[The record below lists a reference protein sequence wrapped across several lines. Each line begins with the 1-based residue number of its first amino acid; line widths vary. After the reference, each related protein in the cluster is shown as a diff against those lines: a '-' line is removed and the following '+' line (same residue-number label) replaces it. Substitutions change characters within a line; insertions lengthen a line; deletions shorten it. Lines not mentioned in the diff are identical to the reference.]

1 MLVAVNMTLRLIAR
15 YIAVRFFV
23 CRSSEESGRM
33 GLYVHTAEVRNMIRG
48 KYLNMKIKKER
59 AAVPYS
65 CLIDNIKVLLIFLV
79 VFNHIIAFN
88 LVKVDTVVRYVWYAI
103 TIFHMP
109 AFVFI
114 SGYLSKKPQ
123 NVLKNFKNLL
133 IPYVLGYTLTWYS
146 QIWLGRSV
154 DYEILRPTGSVM
166 WYILALFIYRLTI
179 EALGKIRF
187 IVPLSILFALW
198 AGTRPEFTTFL
209 SSSRIVVFF
218 PFFVAGYLWKSE
230 YITAIRKF
238 KGKWILV
245 AISGVL
251 LWAIPNYMIPNEM
264 GIAIFRGNHGYQL
277 CGLTD
282 PQGVILRLLMY
293 LVSFV
298 VVYTMLA
305 LVPDIKLPLTYVGRH
320 TMGIY
325 FFHYPIMIIMNGLYI
340 LMLPAMNNVWV
351 LLGVSLVFVLVL
363 GSLPVDLLYTGVLN
377 LIAFIL
383 IKKDKTVRDEGL
395 EEEYDSEYD
404 EYELLRRKKAI
415 AELAATLDSE
425 SEQDGHVEKV
435 NMDEDTPDHTSS
447 DSHEGFSNVAGM
459 ELEIE
464 EDNLDDIPD
473 ELIKGEEE
481 LSLEDLIQELEAT
494 TRTMDDNKEP

>member
-1 MLVAVNMTLRLIAR
+1 MR
-15 YIAVRFFV
+15 
-23 CRSSEESGRM
+23 
-33 GLYVHTAEVRNMIRG
+33 
-48 KYLNMKIKKER
+48 IKKER
-59 AAVPYS
+59 PAVPYS
-65 CLIDNIKVLLIFLV
+65 YLIDNFKVLLIFLV

-109 AFVFI
+109 AFIFV

-123 NVLKNFKNLL
+123 NALKNFKNLL
-133 IPYVLGYTLTWYS
+133 IPYILGYTLTWYS

-154 DYEILRPTGSVM
+154 DYEILRPTGTVM

-187 IVPLSILFALW
+187 IVPISIAIALW

-209 SSSRIVVFF
+209 SASRIVVFF

-230 YITAIRKF
+230 YITAVRKF
-238 KGKWILV
+238 KGKWVLV
-245 AISGVL
+245 PISAVL
-251 LWAIPNYMIPNEM
+251 LWAIPNYMITNDM
-264 GIAIFRGNHGYQL
+264 GIAIFRGNHGYKL

-282 PQGVILRLLMY
+282 PEGIILRLLMY
-293 LVSFV
+293 LVSFILI
-298 VVYTMLA
+298 YTLLA
-305 LVPDIKLPLTYVGRH
+305 LLPDIKLPLTYVGRH

-340 LMLPAMNNVWV
+340 LLIPEMNNVWV

-395 EEEYDSEYD
+395 EEEYDRED
-404 EYELLRRKKAI
+404 HEYELLRRKKAI
-415 AELAATLDSE
+415 EELAATLDSE
-425 SEQDGHVEKV
+425 NEQDGHMQKINLDDDLMER
-435 NMDEDTPDHTSS
+435 TS
-447 DSHEGFSNVAGM
+447 DKHEGFSNVAGTDH
-459 ELEIE
+459 LDIE
-464 EDNLDDIPD
+464 EYDLDDIPD
-473 ELIKGEEE
+473 EQIKNEEE
-481 LSLEDLIQELEAT
+481 ELLSLEDLIQELEET
-494 TRTMDDNKEP
+494 TRNMKNNDLLDELKQENNSGNLQADAVQSEEMQEELQLNELPPDALDLDELKPEEKE

>member
-1 MLVAVNMTLRLIAR
+1 ML
-15 YIAVRFFV
+15 F
-23 CRSSEESGRM
+23 RS
-33 GLYVHTAEVRNMIRG
+33 
-48 KYLNMKIKKER
+48 
-59 AAVPYS
+59 
-65 CLIDNIKVLLIFLV
+65 
-79 VFNHIIAFN
+79 
-88 LVKVDTVVRYVWYAI
+88 
-103 TIFHMP
+103 
-109 AFVFI
+109 
-114 SGYLSKKPQ
+114 
-123 NVLKNFKNLL
+123 
-133 IPYVLGYTLTWYS
+133 
-146 QIWLGRSV
+146 
-154 DYEILRPTGSVM
+154 
-166 WYILALFIYRLTI
+166 
-179 EALGKIRF
+179 
-187 IVPLSILFALW
+187 
-198 AGTRPEFTTFL
+198 
-209 SSSRIVVFF
+209 
-218 PFFVAGYLWKSE
+218 
-230 YITAIRKF
+230 ITAIRKF

-425 SEQDGHVEKV
+425 SEQDGHMEKI

>member
-1 MLVAVNMTLRLIAR
+1 MR
-15 YIAVRFFV
+15 
-23 CRSSEESGRM
+23 
-33 GLYVHTAEVRNMIRG
+33 
-48 KYLNMKIKKER
+48 IKKER
-59 AAVPYS
+59 PAVPSSY
-65 CLIDNIKVLLIFLV
+65 LIDNFKVLLIFLV

-109 AFVFI
+109 AFIFV

-123 NVLKNFKNLL
+123 NALKNFKNLL
-133 IPYVLGYTLTWYS
+133 IPYILGYTLTWYS

-154 DYEILRPTGSVM
+154 DYEILRPTGTVM

-187 IVPLSILFALW
+187 IVPISIAIALW

-209 SSSRIVVFF
+209 SASRIVVFF

-230 YITAIRKF
+230 YITAVRKF
-238 KGKWILV
+238 KGKWVLIP
-245 AISGVL
+245 ISAVL
-251 LWAIPNYMIPNEM
+251 LWAIPNYMITNDM
-264 GIAIFRGNHGYQL
+264 GIAIFRGNHGYKL

-282 PQGVILRLLMY
+282 PEGIILRLLMY
-293 LVSFV
+293 LVSFILI
-298 VVYTMLA
+298 YTLLA
-305 LVPDIKLPLTYVGRH
+305 LLPDIKLPLTYVGRH

-340 LMLPAMNNVWV
+340 LQIPEMNNVWA

-395 EEEYDSEYD
+395 EEEYDRED
-404 EYELLRRKKAI
+404 HEYELLRRKKAI
-415 AELAATLDSE
+415 EELAATLDSE
-425 SEQDGHVEKV
+425 SEQDGHMQKINLDDDLMER
-435 NMDEDTPDHTSS
+435 TS
-447 DSHEGFSNVAGM
+447 DKHEGFSNVAGTDH
-459 ELEIE
+459 LDIE
-464 EDNLDDIPD
+464 EYDLDDIPD
-473 ELIKGEEE
+473 EQIKNEEE
-481 LSLEDLIQELEAT
+481 ELLSLEDLIQELEKT
-494 TRTMDDNKEP
+494 TRNMKNNDLLDELKQENNSGNLQADAVQSEEMQEELQLNELPPDALDLDELKPEEKE

>member
-1 MLVAVNMTLRLIAR
+1 MR
-15 YIAVRFFV
+15 
-23 CRSSEESGRM
+23 
-33 GLYVHTAEVRNMIRG
+33 
-48 KYLNMKIKKER
+48 IKKER
-59 AAVPYS
+59 PAVPYS
-65 CLIDNIKVLLIFLV
+65 YLIDNFKVLLIFLV

-109 AFVFI
+109 AFIFV

-123 NVLKNFKNLL
+123 NALKNFKNLL
-133 IPYVLGYTLTWYS
+133 IPYILGYTLTWYS

-154 DYEILRPTGSVM
+154 DYEILRPTGTVM

-187 IVPLSILFALW
+187 IVPISIAIALW

-209 SSSRIVVFF
+209 SASRIVVFF

-230 YITAIRKF
+230 YITAVRKF
-238 KGKWILV
+238 KGKWVLIP
-245 AISGVL
+245 ISAVL
-251 LWAIPNYMIPNEM
+251 LWAIPNYMITNDM
-264 GIAIFRGNHGYQL
+264 GIAIFRGNHGYKL

-282 PQGVILRLLMY
+282 PEGIILRLLMY
-293 LVSFV
+293 LVSFILI
-298 VVYTMLA
+298 YTLLA
-305 LVPDIKLPLTYVGRH
+305 LLPDIKLLLTYVGRH

-340 LMLPAMNNVWV
+340 LQIPEMNNVWA

-395 EEEYDSEYD
+395 EEEYDRED
-404 EYELLRRKKAI
+404 HEYELLRRKKAI
-415 AELAATLDSE
+415 EELAATLDSE
-425 SEQDGHVEKV
+425 SEQDGHMQKINLDDDLMER
-435 NMDEDTPDHTSS
+435 TS
-447 DSHEGFSNVAGM
+447 DKHEGFSNVAGTDH
-459 ELEIE
+459 LDIE
-464 EDNLDDIPD
+464 EYDLDDIPD
-473 ELIKGEEE
+473 EQIKNEEE
-481 LSLEDLIQELEAT
+481 ELLSLEDLIQELEKT
-494 TRTMDDNKEP
+494 TRNMKNNDLLDELKQENNSGNLQADAVQSEEMQEELQLNELPPDALDLDELKPEEKE

>member
-1 MLVAVNMTLRLIAR
+1 
-15 YIAVRFFV
+15 
-23 CRSSEESGRM
+23 
-33 GLYVHTAEVRNMIRG
+33 
-48 KYLNMKIKKER
+48 MKLKKER
-59 AAVPYS
+59 PAVPYTY
-65 CLIDNIKVLLIFLV
+65 LIDNFKVLLIFLV

-109 AFVFI
+109 AFIFV

-133 IPYVLGYTLTWYS
+133 IPYILGYSLTWYS

-154 DYEILRPTGSVM
+154 DYEILRPTGTVM

-187 IVPLSILFALW
+187 IVPLSIIIALW

-209 SSSRIVVFF
+209 SASRIVVFF

-230 YITAIRKF
+230 YITAVRKF
-238 KGKWILV
+238 KGKWVLV
-245 AISGVL
+245 PISGVL
-251 LWAIPNYMIPNEM
+251 LWAIPNYMISNEM
-264 GIAIFRGNHGYQL
+264 GVAIFRGNHGYKL

-282 PQGVILRLLMY
+282 PEGIVIRLLMY
-293 LVSFV
+293 LVSFILI
-298 VVYTMLA
+298 YTFLA
-305 LVPDIKLPLTYVGRH
+305 LLPDIKLPITYVGRH

-325 FFHYPIMIIMNGLYI
+325 FFHYPIMIIMNGLYLLQI
-340 LMLPAMNNVWV
+340 PEMNNVWV

-377 LIAFIL
+377 LVAFIL

-395 EEEYDSEYD
+395 EEEYDSED
-404 EYELLRRKKAI
+404 HEYELLRRKKAI
-415 AELAATLDSE
+415 EELAATLDSE
-425 SEQDGHVEKV
+425 SEQDGHMEKINLDDDSLTQESV
-435 NMDEDTPDHTSS
+435 PDKP
-447 DSHEGFSNVAGM
+447 EGFSNVAGM
-459 ELEIE
+459 ELDIE

-473 ELIKGEEE
+473 EIIQEEEE
-481 LSLEDLIQELEAT
+481 LSLEDLIQELEAAT
-494 TRTMDDNKEP
+494 KNIGKADPKDDTAQTVIAENVSRTVVEAGHSDETGNILNKQ

>member
-1 MLVAVNMTLRLIAR
+1 
-15 YIAVRFFV
+15 
-23 CRSSEESGRM
+23 
-33 GLYVHTAEVRNMIRG
+33 
-48 KYLNMKIKKER
+48 MKIKKER

-88 LVKVDTVVRYVWYAI
+88 LVKIDTVVRYVWYAI
-103 TIFHMP
+103 TIFYMP

-325 FFHYPIMIIMNGLYI
+325 FFHYPIMIIMNGL
-340 LMLPAMNNVWV
+340 
-351 LLGVSLVFVLVL
+351 
-363 GSLPVDLLYTGVLN
+363 
-377 LIAFIL
+377 
-383 IKKDKTVRDEGL
+383 
-395 EEEYDSEYD
+395 
-404 EYELLRRKKAI
+404 
-415 AELAATLDSE
+415 
-425 SEQDGHVEKV
+425 
-435 NMDEDTPDHTSS
+435 
-447 DSHEGFSNVAGM
+447 
-459 ELEIE
+459 
-464 EDNLDDIPD
+464 
-473 ELIKGEEE
+473 
-481 LSLEDLIQELEAT
+481 
-494 TRTMDDNKEP
+494 

>member
-1 MLVAVNMTLRLIAR
+1 
-15 YIAVRFFV
+15 
-23 CRSSEESGRM
+23 
-33 GLYVHTAEVRNMIRG
+33 
-48 KYLNMKIKKER
+48 MKIKKER
-59 AAVPYS
+59 PAVPYS
-65 CLIDNIKVLLIFLV
+65 YLIDNFKVLLIFLV

-109 AFVFI
+109 AFIFV

-123 NVLKNFKNLL
+123 NALKNFKNLL
-133 IPYVLGYTLTWYS
+133 IPYILGYTLTWYS

-154 DYEILRPTGSVM
+154 DYEILRPTGTVM

-187 IVPLSILFALW
+187 IVPISIAIALW

-209 SSSRIVVFF
+209 SASRIVVFF

-230 YITAIRKF
+230 YITAVRKF
-238 KGKWILV
+238 KGKWVLV
-245 AISGVL
+245 PISAVL
-251 LWAIPNYMIPNEM
+251 LWAIPNYMITNDM
-264 GIAIFRGNHGYQL
+264 GIAIFRGNHGYKL

-282 PQGVILRLLMY
+282 PEGIILRLLMY
-293 LVSFV
+293 LVSFILI
-298 VVYTMLA
+298 YTLLA
-305 LVPDIKLPLTYVGRH
+305 LLPDIKLPLTYVGRH

-340 LMLPAMNNVWV
+340 LLIPEMNNVWA

-395 EEEYDSEYD
+395 VEEYDRED
-404 EYELLRRKKAI
+404 HEYELLRRKKAI
-415 AELAATLDSE
+415 EELAATLDSE
-425 SEQDGHVEKV
+425 SEQDGHMQKINLDDDLMER
-435 NMDEDTPDHTSS
+435 TS
-447 DSHEGFSNVAGM
+447 DKHEGFSNVAGTDH
-459 ELEIE
+459 LDIE
-464 EDNLDDIPD
+464 EYDLDDIPD
-473 ELIKGEEE
+473 EQIKNEEE
-481 LSLEDLIQELEAT
+481 ELLSLEDLIQELEET
-494 TRTMDDNKEP
+494 TRNMKNNDLLDELKQENNSGNLQADAVQSEEMQEELQLNELPPDALDLDELKPEEKE

>member
-1 MLVAVNMTLRLIAR
+1 MR
-15 YIAVRFFV
+15 
-23 CRSSEESGRM
+23 
-33 GLYVHTAEVRNMIRG
+33 
-48 KYLNMKIKKER
+48 IKKER
-59 AAVPYS
+59 PAVPYS
-65 CLIDNIKVLLIFLV
+65 YLIDNFKVLLIFLV

-109 AFVFI
+109 AFIFV

-123 NVLKNFKNLL
+123 NALKNFKNLL
-133 IPYVLGYTLTWYS
+133 IPYILGYTLTWYS

-154 DYEILRPTGSVM
+154 DYEILRPTGTVM

-187 IVPLSILFALW
+187 IVPISIAIALW

-209 SSSRIVVFF
+209 SASRIVVFF

-230 YITAIRKF
+230 YITAVRKF
-238 KGKWILV
+238 KGKWVLV
-245 AISGVL
+245 PISAVL
-251 LWAIPNYMIPNEM
+251 LWAIPNYMITNDM
-264 GIAIFRGNHGYQL
+264 GIAIFRGNHGYKL

-282 PQGVILRLLMY
+282 PEGIILRLLMY
-293 LVSFV
+293 LVSFILI
-298 VVYTMLA
+298 YTLLA
-305 LVPDIKLPLTYVGRH
+305 LLPDIKLPLTYVGRH

-340 LMLPAMNNVWV
+340 MLIPEMNNVWA

-395 EEEYDSEYD
+395 EEEYDRED
-404 EYELLRRKKAI
+404 HEYELLRRKKAI
-415 AELAATLDSE
+415 EELAATLDSE
-425 SEQDGHVEKV
+425 SEQDGHMQKINLDDDLMER
-435 NMDEDTPDHTSS
+435 TS
-447 DSHEGFSNVAGM
+447 DKHEGFSNVAGTDH
-459 ELEIE
+459 LDIE
-464 EDNLDDIPD
+464 EYDLDDIPD
-473 ELIKGEEE
+473 EQIKNEEE
-481 LSLEDLIQELEAT
+481 ELLSLEDLIQELEKT
-494 TRTMDDNKEP
+494 TRNMKNNDLLDELKQENNSGNLQADAVQSEEMQEELQLNELPPDALDLDELKPEEKE

>member
-1 MLVAVNMTLRLIAR
+1 M
-15 YIAVRFFV
+15 
-23 CRSSEESGRM
+23 
-33 GLYVHTAEVRNMIRG
+33 
-48 KYLNMKIKKER
+48 
-59 AAVPYS
+59 PYS

-198 AGTRPEFTTFL
+198 AGTRSEFTTFL

-425 SEQDGHVEKV
+425 SEQDGPVEKV
-435 NMDEDTPDHTSS
+435 NMDEDTPEHTSS
-447 DSHEGFSNVAGM
+447 DRHEGFSNVAGM

-494 TRTMDDNKEP
+494 TRTMDNKES